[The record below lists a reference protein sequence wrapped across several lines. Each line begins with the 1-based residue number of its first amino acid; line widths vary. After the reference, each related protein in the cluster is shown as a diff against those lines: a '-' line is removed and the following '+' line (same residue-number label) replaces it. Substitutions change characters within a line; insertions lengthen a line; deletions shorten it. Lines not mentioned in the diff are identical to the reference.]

1 MNTCFQK
8 RKSLLITFGL
18 GETEIM
24 IDFIFVNKYRQ
35 CATDVKEI
43 VGQNCLL
50 LMDMVFKNKVSRK
63 VKFRKKLKLWN
74 LRVEG
79 ERTVCLRI

>member
-1 MNTCFQK
+1 MSTCFQK

-50 LMDMVFKNKVSRK
+50 LMDMVFKNKVSTVGRL
-63 VKFRKKLKLWN
+63 KFRKKLKLWN

-79 ERTVCLRI
+79 ERTVC

>member
-1 MNTCFQK
+1 MSTCFQK
-8 RKSLLITFGL
+8 SKSLLITFGL

-43 VGQNCLL
+43 VGQNCLV
-50 LMDMVFKNKVSRK
+50 D
-63 VKFRKKLKLWN
+63 
-74 LRVEG
+74 G
-79 ERTVCLRI
+79 YGI

>member
-63 VKFRKKLKLWN
+63 VKFRMKLKLWN

-79 ERTVCLRI
+79 ERTVC

>member
-8 RKSLLITFGL
+8 RKSLLIIFGL

-79 ERTVCLRI
+79 ERTVC

>member
-63 VKFRKKLKLWN
+63 LKFRKKLKLWN

-79 ERTVCLRI
+79 ERTVC

>member
-79 ERTVCLRI
+79 ERTVC

>member
-50 LMDMVFKNKVSRK
+50 LMDVVFKNKVSRK

-79 ERTVCLRI
+79 ERTVC